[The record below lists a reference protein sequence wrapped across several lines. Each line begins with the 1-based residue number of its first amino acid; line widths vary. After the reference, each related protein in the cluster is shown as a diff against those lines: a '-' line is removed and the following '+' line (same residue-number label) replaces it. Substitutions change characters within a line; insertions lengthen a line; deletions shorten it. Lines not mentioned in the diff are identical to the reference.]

1 MISSDQQI
9 IDKLVTARIALL
21 LKHPFFGNLATRL
34 KLVNAD
40 SWIPTAGTDGRHFY
54 YNTKFIDSLTPKEAE
69 FLFGHEVLHNVFEHM
84 LVRQGNRQPMLWNI
98 AADYAVNQI
107 LMEQKIGEMPKGKK
121 GENKGFQDDKYKDWN
136 AERIYDDLYKT
147 AKKNGKKFLEKLGKL
162 IDEHI
167 DWGKG
172 SGRGGKE
179 KDEKGKGKGQ
189 PVYTKDELKKIRDE
203 VKEAMISAAQSTG
216 AGNLPGA
223 IQKMVKELT
232 EPKMDWREII
242 QQQIMSTMKSDY
254 TWMRPSRKAWH
265 TSAIL
270 PGQRNDEMI
279 DICLALDASGSIS
292 DEQCKEFLTE
302 VKNIMDQYKDFRI
315 HLWSFD
321 TKVFNP
327 KVFTPDNADELLEYS
342 LGSGG
347 GTEFECNWDY
357 MKNEGI
363 EPKKFI
369 MFTDGWPFD
378 SWGDENYC
386 DTIFL
391 INNTYERNIEAPFG
405 MTVQYED

>member
-1 MISSDQQI
+1 MTASDQQI

-34 KLVNAD
+34 RLVNAD
-40 SWIPTAGTDGRHFY
+40 DWCPTAGTDGRHFF

-84 LVRQGNRQPMLWNI
+84 LVRIGDRNPMLWNI

-107 LMEQKIGEMPKGKK
+107 LVEQKIGDMPQGKK

-147 AKKNGKKFLEKLGKL
+147 AKKNGKKFLKKLGKL

-172 SGRGGKE
+172 NKPGKNND
-179 KDEKGKGKGQ
+179 KNKNGKGKQ
-189 PVYTKDELKKIRDE
+189 PVYTKQELKKIRDE
-203 VKEAMISAAQSTG
+203 IKEAMISAAQSTG

-223 IQKMVKELT
+223 LQRLVKDLT
-232 EPKMDWREII
+232 EPKMNWREII
-242 QQQIMSTMKSDY
+242 QQQIMSTLKADY

-265 TSAIL
+265 TTAIL
-270 PGQRNDEMI
+270 PGQKNDEMI

-292 DEQCKEFLTE
+292 DQQCKEFLTE

-327 KVFTPDNADELLEYS
+327 KVFTPDNSDELLDYK
-342 LGSGG
+342 LGTGG

-363 EPKKFI
+363 APKKFI
-369 MFTDGWPFD
+369 MFTDGWPF
-378 SWGDENYC
+378 STWGDPDYC

-391 INNTYERNIEAPFG
+391 INNEYDRNIEAPFG
-405 MTVQYED
+405 MTVPYED

>member
-1 MISSDQQI
+1 MDYKEQQI

-34 KLVNAD
+34 KLVNAND
-40 SWIPTAGTDGRHFY
+40 WCPTAGTDGRHFF
-54 YNTKFIDSLTPKEAE
+54 YNTKFIDSLTPREAE

-84 LVRQGNRQPMLWNI
+84 MVRIGDRDPQLWNI

-107 LMEQKIGEMPKGKK
+107 LKDSSIGEMPKGKK
-121 GENKGFQDDKYKDWN
+121 GENKGFQDEKYKDWP
-136 AERIYDDLYKT
+136 AERIYDDLYKQ
-147 AKKNGKKFLEKLGKL
+147 AKKNGKKMLDKMGELM
-162 IDEHI
+162 DDHQE
-167 DWGKG
+167 WGN
-172 SGRGGKE
+172 SE
-179 KDEKGKGKGQ
+179 GKGKDKKNGNGK
-189 PVYTKDELKKIRDE
+189 PSYSKEELKKIKDE
-203 VKEAMISAAQSTG
+203 IKEAMISAAQSTG
-216 AGNLPGA
+216 SGNLPGA
-223 IQKMVKELT
+223 IQRMVQELT

-254 TWMRPSRKAWH
+254 TWMRPSRKSWH

-270 PGQRNDEMI
+270 PGQNNDEMI

-292 DEQCKEFLTE
+292 DQQCKEFLTE

-327 KVFTPDNADELLEYS
+327 QVFTPDNADELLNYEF
-342 LGSGG
+342 GNGG
-347 GTEFECNWDY
+347 GTEFECNWDW
-357 MKNEGI
+357 MKEEGI
-363 EPKKFI
+363 VPKKFI
-369 MFTDGWPFD
+369 MFTDGWPFN

-391 INNTYERNIEAPFG
+391 INNPWEKGIEAPWG
-405 MTVQYED
+405 MTVPYED